1 MLRTM
6 NSDKLLKTLPV
17 VQQQLDALVEFDCTA
32 QVNILWTRSAAQ
44 WSKVLWSSRHLF
56 DFRHL
61 AKYGICIKFKIC
73 LAIEPLNVW
82 KNLRG

>member
-61 AKYGICIKFKIC
+61 AKYLHK
-73 LAIEPLNVW
+73 V
-82 KNLRG
+82 